1 VTAVRVVSVRGEE
14 YDGLLRAAGVN
25 VASTNARV
33 LLADPQFIT
42 AENLDGVE
50 WVQCT
55 WAGVEEA
62 DWDAIPPSVPV
73 TNLPGVFGPQ
83 IAEFVFGYLL
93 ARSQRI
99 PERFATRHWDATLP
113 TVLRDT
119 RIGVMGAGSIGESI
133 ARVARV
139 FGMNVVGCRRSGTPH
154 PLFDQMFS
162 VSDRETFAT
171 GLDHLVAVL
180 PATNETR
187 GLVDEALLDRMVL
200 GSTFVNV
207 GRGSTAVTDDVV
219 AATRSGRLGLAVLD
233 VTEPEPLDDDHPA
246 WNTPNLVI
254 TGHTAAHSRPVDVV
268 QFFVDNLR
276 RFEQDD
282 DLVGVVDRSK
292 GY

>member
-1 VTAVRVVSVRGEE
+1 MTAVRVASVRQAE
-14 YDGLLRAAGVN
+14 YIDLLGAAGVT
-25 VASTNARV
+25 VSAKAEV

-42 AENLDGVE
+42 AENLEGVK

-62 DWDAIPPSVPV
+62 DWDMIPPSVPV

-93 ARSQRI
+93 AHTQRI
-99 PERFATRHWDATLP
+99 PERFATRRWDETLP
-113 TVLRDT
+113 AVLRGT
-119 RIGVMGAGSIGESI
+119 TIGVMGAGSIGESI
-133 ARVARV
+133 ATVARV
-139 FGMNVVGCRRSGTPH
+139 FGMNVVGCRKSGVPH

-162 VSDRETFAT
+162 VSDKEAFAT
-171 GLDHLVAVL
+171 GLDAMVAVL

-187 GLVDEALLDRMVL
+187 GLIDRALLDQMATGGV
-200 GSTFVNV
+200 FINV

-233 VTEPEPLDDDHPA
+233 VTDPEPLDDDHPA
-246 WNTPNLVI
+246 WNIPNLVI
-254 TGHTAAHSRPVDVV
+254 TGHTAAHSRPNDVV
-268 QFFVDNLR
+268 RFFVDNLR
-276 RFEQDD
+276 RFVQGD